1 MRNNSNAAQEQ
12 QVVRA
17 RTPAKGEVIGM
28 IEEMLG
34 ASRFRVACVDSR
46 MRICRVSGKNKRN
59 MWLRTGDVILVEPW
73 SVQPEDRGD
82 IIWKYTAAQVDWLR
96 RNGFLKE

>member
-1 MRNNSNAAQEQ
+1 MQHEKKSHEGGEQ

-17 RTPAKGEVIGM
+17 RTPRQGEVLGV

-34 ASRFRVACVDSR
+34 ASRFRVSCRDGKL
-46 MRICRVSGKNKRN
+46 RICRVSGKNKRN
-59 MWLRTGDVILVEPW
+59 MWLRTGDVVIVEPW

-82 IIWKYTAAQVDWLR
+82 LIWKYTYAQIDWLR
-96 RNGFLKE
+96 KNGFL